1 MGGKDSYNVMA
12 VYSLTPWSG
21 RDLFAGTLEEIS
33 NKKNWRLH
41 TTRPGRFFSRRE
53 LLDENGDGFDGFIIS
68 MPGTDSV
75 MEEIAKSNIPTV
87 LVNITDRRL
96 AARTKAVSTVWLD
109 NADVGRQAAKHLLEQ
124 GAYKSA
130 GFVHDDGIPFYSTE
144 RMAAFRHLMKKNHLE
159 TSVFPDNGD
168 LRAWVRE
175 LPKPAAVMAASD
187 MRAADL
193 IIACREAGIPVP
205 EQIAVIGVDNDASQH
220 KRCGMSISSVV
231 VGLREMGA
239 AAVRELDF
247 LFRHPNFGGRLRETL
262 VPASRIFT
270 GESSMRS
277 AASYRVAE
285 EALEL
290 IEKSKIRSISPTEIA
305 SQLGCSRQF
314 ADRCLSAICG
324 KTLSKAI
331 EDARMNEARRR
342 LQDGCSVGAIVKSM
356 EFTSANQFYRIYKRH
371 FGHTTKMLL
380 TTNS

>member
-1 MGGKDSYNVMA
+1 MDGKDSYNVMA
-12 VYSLTPWSG
+12 VYSLMPWSG
-21 RDLFAGTLEEIS
+21 RDIFAGTLEEIS
-33 NKKNWRLH
+33 NKRNWRLH
-41 TTRPGRFFSRRE
+41 TTRPGRFFSKRE
-53 LLDENGDGFDGFIIS
+53 LLDENGDEFDGFIIS

-144 RMAAFRHLMKKNHLE
+144 RMTAFRHEMRKNRLE
-159 TSVFPDNGD
+159 TSVFSDNGN
-168 LRAWVRE
+168 LRAWLRE
-175 LPKPAAVMAASD
+175 LPKPAAVMASSD
-187 MRAADL
+187 IRAADL
-193 IIACREAGIPVP
+193 IIACREAGITVP
-205 EQIAVIGVDNDASQH
+205 DQIAVIGVDNDVAQH

-239 AAVRELDF
+239 TAVRELDF
-247 LFRHPNFGGRLRETL
+247 LFRHPNFAGRLRETL
-262 VPASRIFT
+262 VPASRIFI
-270 GESSMRS
+270 GASSMRS
-277 AASYRVAE
+277 ATTYRVAE

-290 IEKSKIRSISPTEIA
+290 IEKNKTQSISPTKIA
-305 SQLGCSRQF
+305 GQLGCSRQF

-331 EDARMNEARRR
+331 EDVRMKEAQRR

-356 EFTSANQFYRIYKRH
+356 KFTSANQFYRIYKRH
-371 FGHTTKMLL
+371 FGHTTK
-380 TTNS
+380 TGF

>member
-33 NKKNWRLH
+33 NKRNWRLH
-41 TTRPGRFFSRRE
+41 TTRPGRFFTKRE

-96 AARTKAVSTVWLD
+96 AARSKAVSTIWLD

-124 GAYKSA
+124 GVYKSA

-144 RMAAFRHLMKKNHLE
+144 RMAAFRHEMKKSHLE
-159 TSVFPDNGD
+159 TSVFPDGGD
-168 LRAWVRE
+168 LRTWVLE

-193 IIACREAGIPVP
+193 IIACREAEIPVP
-205 EQIAVIGVDNDASQH
+205 DQIAVIGVDNDIALH

-262 VPASRIFT
+262 IPASRIFI
-270 GESSMRS
+270 GASSMRS
-277 AASYRVAE
+277 AATSRVAE
-285 EALEL
+285 EALSL
-290 IEKSKIRSISPTEIA
+290 IEKNKTQSISPTEIA
-305 SQLGCSRQF
+305 GRLGYSRQF

-331 EDARMNEARRR
+331 EDARMEEARRR
-342 LQDGCSVGAIVKSM
+342 LRDGCSVGVIVKSM
-356 EFTSANQFYRIYKRH
+356 GFTSANQFYRIYKRH
-371 FGHTTKMLL
+371 FGHTTK
-380 TTNS
+380 TRF